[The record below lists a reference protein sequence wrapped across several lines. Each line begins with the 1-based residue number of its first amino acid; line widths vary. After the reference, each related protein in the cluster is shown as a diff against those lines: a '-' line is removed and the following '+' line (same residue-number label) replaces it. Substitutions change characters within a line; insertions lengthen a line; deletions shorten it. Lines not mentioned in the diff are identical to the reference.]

1 MKPMKKKYV
10 LTEDDRVLLKKLSEP
25 THTSAYQK
33 ILMDSFDALFD
44 EVSKNEQYPIMLMY
58 LWISTAR
65 GITLREAYE
74 RFQISRDCGMSSSV
88 DPREPLRA
96 EYTITLE
103 EREEPI
109 FIALHDFADYQ
120 MKVAKFLQDIIEVM
134 NKRENNER

>member
-1 MKPMKKKYV
+1 MKLMKEKYV
-10 LTEDDRVLLKKLSEP
+10 LTEEDRVLLKKLSEP

-33 ILMDSFDALFD
+33 ILMDSFDALID

-65 GITLREAYE
+65 GITLREACE
-74 RFQISRDCGMSSSV
+74 QFQINRDCGMSPV
-88 DPREPLRA
+88 DPREALRV

-103 EREEPI
+103 QREEPI
-109 FIALHDFADYQ
+109 SISQHEFADYQ
-120 MKVAKFLQDIIEVM
+120 MKVAKFLQDIIEAM